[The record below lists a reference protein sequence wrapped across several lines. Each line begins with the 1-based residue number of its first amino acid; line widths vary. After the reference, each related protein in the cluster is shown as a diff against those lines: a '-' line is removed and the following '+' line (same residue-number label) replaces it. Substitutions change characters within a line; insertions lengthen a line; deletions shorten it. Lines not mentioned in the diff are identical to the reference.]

1 MKKVVSFDIETFCPI
16 EELTEQELSY
26 LKERKDYPSEE
37 SFHRDLATNPY
48 VSLLISFSLFFLEEN
63 VGYVFYMAEED
74 KKEKSNITVDSR
86 NIETL
91 YTSLSIKDGL
101 LSAEKRL
108 LEVLWEQLKDVDML
122 ITFHG
127 RDFDMEFIKIRTILQ
142 GIKHVAFF
150 KYFPSKNQSYYSKNQ
165 NHIDLKEVFNV
176 GRNNYSLNFIAK
188 RLNLS
193 IDKSDMD
200 GSKVRDAFLNK
211 EYKKVAEYNLRDAI
225 ITGMLYERVKDY
237 IQSKPLAD
245 LLKSAGFSNSKEVIE
260 YALGKGLLSKSE
272 VSNLIDLYKKEH
284 NSQYIAPTNDQ
295 VYFLRILLENMDIN
309 LNDICKSLGYEV
321 ILRIIGSKEDYEEEI
336 T

>member
-1 MKKVVSFDIETFCPI
+1 MKKFVSFDIETFCPT

-26 LKERKDYPSEE
+26 LRGRKDYPSEE

-127 RDFDMEFIKIRTILQ
+127 RDFDMEFIKIRTVIQ
-142 GIKHVAFF
+142 GIKPVALY
-150 KYFPSKNQSYYSKNQ
+150 KHLLSKNK
-165 NHIDLKEVFNV
+165 NHIDLRELFNV
-176 GRNNYSLNFIAK
+176 GKNNYSLNFIAK
-188 RLNLS
+188 RLNIP
-193 IDKSDMD
+193 IDKGDMD
-200 GSKVRDAFLNK
+200 GSKVRDAFVNR
-211 EYKKVAEYNLRDAI
+211 EYRKIAEYNLRDTI
-225 ITGMLYERVKDY
+225 ITGMLYEKVKDY
-237 IQSKPLAD
+237 IQNKPLVD
-245 LLKSAGFSNSKEVIE
+245 LLESAGFSNSREVIE
-260 YALGKGLLSKSE
+260 YAIFKKLVSKSE
-272 VSNLIDLYKKEH
+272 VSSLIDLYKKEYDSH
-284 NSQYIAPTNDQ
+284 NMTPTNDQ
-295 VYFLRILLENMDIN
+295 VSFLLNLAESTN
-309 LNDICKSLGYEV
+309 LNLSDICKSLGYEV
-321 ILRIIGSKEDYEEEI
+321 ILRIVSSKQYYEEEI

>member
-1 MKKVVSFDIETFCPI
+1 MKKVVSFDIETFCPT

-26 LKERKDYPSEE
+26 LRGRKDYPSEE

-127 RDFDMEFIKIRTILQ
+127 RDFDMEFIKIRTVVH
-142 GIKHVAFF
+142 GIKPVAFF

-165 NHIDLKEVFNV
+165 NHMDLKEVFNV
-176 GRNNYSLNFIAK
+176 GKNNYSLNFIAK
-188 RLNLS
+188 RLNIP
-193 IDKSDMD
+193 IDKGDMD
-200 GSKVRDAFLNK
+200 GSKVRDAFVNR
-211 EYKKVAEYNLRDAI
+211 EYRKIAEYNLRDTI
-225 ITGMLYERVKDY
+225 ITGMLYEKVKDY
-237 IQSKPLAD
+237 IQNKPLVD
-245 LLKSAGFSNSKEVIE
+245 LLESAGFSNSREVIE
-260 YALGKGLLSKSE
+260 YAIFKKLVSKSE
-272 VSNLIDLYKKEH
+272 VSSLIDLYKKEYDSH
-284 NSQYIAPTNDQ
+284 NMTPTNDQ
-295 VYFLRILLENMDIN
+295 VSFLLNLAESTN
-309 LNDICKSLGYEV
+309 LNLSDICKSLGYEV
-321 ILRIIGSKEDYEEEI
+321 ILRIVSSKQYYEEEI

>member
-1 MKKVVSFDIETFCPI
+1 MKKVVSFDIETFCPT

-26 LKERKDYPSEE
+26 LRGRKDYPSEE

-127 RDFDMEFIKIRTILQ
+127 RDFDMEFIKIRTVIQ
-142 GIKHVAFF
+142 GIKPVALY
-150 KYFPSKNQSYYSKNQ
+150 KHLLSKNK
-165 NHIDLKEVFNV
+165 NHIDLRELFNV
-176 GRNNYSLNFIAK
+176 GKNNYSLNFIAK
-188 RLNLS
+188 RLNIP
-193 IDKSDMD
+193 IDKGDMD
-200 GSKVRDAFLNK
+200 GSKVRDAFVNR
-211 EYKKVAEYNLRDAI
+211 EYRKIAEYNLRDTI
-225 ITGMLYERVKDY
+225 ITGMLYEKVKDY
-237 IQSKPLAD
+237 IQNKPLVD
-245 LLKSAGFSNSKEVIE
+245 LLESAGFSNSREVIE
-260 YALGKGLLSKSE
+260 YAIFNKLVSKSE
-272 VSNLIDLYKKEH
+272 VSSLIDLYKKEYDSH
-284 NSQYIAPTNDQ
+284 NMTPTNDQ
-295 VYFLRILLENMDIN
+295 VSFLLNLAESTN
-309 LNDICKSLGYEV
+309 LNLSDICKSLGYEV
-321 ILRIIGSKEDYEEEI
+321 ILRIVSSKQYYEEEI

>member
-1 MKKVVSFDIETFCPI
+1 MKKVVSFDIETFCPT

-26 LKERKDYPSEE
+26 LRGRKDYPSEE

-127 RDFDMEFIKIRTILQ
+127 RDFDMEFIKIRTVIQ
-142 GIKHVAFF
+142 GIKPVALY
-150 KYFPSKNQSYYSKNQ
+150 KHLLSKNK
-165 NHIDLKEVFNV
+165 NHIDLRELFNV
-176 GRNNYSLNFIAK
+176 GKNNYSLNFIAK
-188 RLNLS
+188 RLNIP
-193 IDKSDMD
+193 IDKGDMD
-200 GSKVRDAFLNK
+200 GSKVRDAFVNR
-211 EYKKVAEYNLRDAI
+211 EYRKIAEYNLRDTI
-225 ITGMLYERVKDY
+225 ITGMLYEKVKDY
-237 IQSKPLAD
+237 IQNKPLVD
-245 LLKSAGFSNSKEVIE
+245 LLESAGFSNSREVIE
-260 YALGKGLLSKSE
+260 YAIFNKLVSKSE
-272 VSNLIDLYKKEH
+272 VSSLIDLYKKEYDSH
-284 NSQYIAPTNDQ
+284 NMTPTNDQ
-295 VYFLRILLENMDIN
+295 VAFLLNLAESTN
-309 LNDICKSLGYEV
+309 LNLSDICKSLGYEV
-321 ILRIIGSKEDYEEEI
+321 ILRIVSSKQYYEEEI